1 MSETL
6 DKERSTWVFT
16 QMVRIREFEES
27 VKRTFEEHPGVIR
40 GHTHL
45 ADGAEAS
52 IVGSIAAMKP
62 DDQLLTTYRCHGYPI
77 ALGTDPKAMMAEI
90 YGKETGLC
98 KGYGGSMHLV
108 DVERGF
114 LGTSGIVA
122 QGIPHATG
130 AAWAAQI
137 RGKGQVVLGFFGDGA
152 SKQGAFHESL
162 NIASLWKLPIV
173 YVMENNSYNVV
184 TRVEQEDANAAA
196 GEPLSVKAKAYSM
209 PGVTVDGGDPVE
221 VYDAVSAAVERA
233 RSGEGPT
240 LVESRVYRL
249 SAHGNIIAPPGVPLH
264 FPEHEAVSV
273 FGATEEYEAALRGD
287 PVPRFRG
294 RARHRRDAHGRG
306 GRRDRRGRARGDGG
320 RGRVRDREPVPG
332 GREGHRLRLRLRRER
347 SDGTRASVHRRN
359 RRGHPRGDGAR
370 RHGPLLRAEHRD
382 DRERPVPAGVRA

>member
-1 MSETL
+1 VSDAL
-6 DKERSTWVFT
+6 SKERLIWMFT
-16 QMVRIREFEES
+16 QMSRIREFEER
-27 VKRTFEEHPGVIR
+27 VKRTFEEHPGVMR

-52 IVGSIAAMKP
+52 IVGSIAALRP
-62 DDQLLTTYRCHGYPI
+62 DDHLLTTYRCHGYPI
-77 ALGTDPKAMMAEI
+77 VLGSDPKALMAEI
-90 YGKETGLC
+90 YGRETGIC
-98 KGYGGSMHLV
+98 KGYGGSMHLT

-114 LGTSGIVA
+114 LGTSGIVG

-137 RGKGQVVLGFFGDGA
+137 RGKGQVVLSFFGDGA

-173 YVMENNSYNVV
+173 FVMENNSYNVY

-196 GEPLSVKAKAYSM
+196 GEPLAVKAKAYSM
-209 PGVTVDGGDPVE
+209 PGETVDGGDPVAVHE
-221 VYDAVSAAVERA
+221 VVSAAVGRA

-264 FPEHEAVSV
+264 FPEHEAITI
-273 FGATEEYEAALRGD
+273 FGNAEEYEAALRGD

-294 RARHRRDAHGRG
+294 RL
-306 GRRDRRGRARGDGG
+306 
-320 RGRVRDREPVPG
+320 V
-332 GREGHRLRLRLRRER
+332 
-347 SDGTRASVHRRN
+347 T
-359 RRGHPRGDGAR
+359 DGALSAEEAEEIAEAAR
-370 RHGPLLRAEHRD
+370 TEMDAAVAFGLESPFPAPERA
-382 DRERPVPAGVRA
+382 VNYVYA